1 MFGNSLDDI
10 RKLIAAVI
18 GFTILLIGIAL
29 LVLPGPGL
37 LVIILGLIV
46 LAGEFVWAKHILNKV
61 RSKVKK
67 VIRKEKNIVSNL
79 KKRL

>member
-10 RKLIAAVI
+10 RKLIATVI

-46 LAGEFVWAKHILNKV
+46 LAGEFVWAKNTLNN
-61 RSKVKK
+61 VKK
-67 VIRKEKNIVSNL
+67 TVRKAIKKEKQIVNNISRN
-79 KKRL
+79 